1 MRMVCLPPELTSDV
15 TAKPKVEGLA
25 QYSSSL
31 DRWVLEK
38 SEIAFKV
45 NSASGLCSW
54 GLSGQ
59 QCCRALVLSDCTL
72 I

>member
-38 SEIAFKV
+38 SEIAITPP
-45 NSASGLCSW
+45 
-54 GLSGQ
+54 
-59 QCCRALVLSDCTL
+59 R